1 MSLPPAFLDDLRSR
15 VSLADLVGRKVTW
28 DRKKSNQSRSDWWAP
43 CPFHQEKTASF
54 HVLDREGRYYCFGCH
69 AKGDAITF
77 LREAENLSFMEA
89 VEELARMAGVKM
101 PARDP
106 KAAEKAEKRATLAD
120 VMEQAVRHYRMQ
132 LASAKAAEARA
143 YLARRGLAE
152 AALARFEIGYA
163 PPGWDGLR
171 EALAAKGV
179 EVERMLAAGLVRPSD
194 KGRAPYDT
202 FRDRILFPI
211 RDARGRAIAFGGR
224 AMDPNDGA
232 KYLNSPD
239 TELFD
244 KSRTLYNHGPAR
256 GACGKGAALI
266 VAEGYMDVIALVGAG
281 FEGAVAPL
289 GTAVTEHQLRM
300 LWKMHDEPVV
310 ALDGDTAGLRAGERV
325 MDLALP
331 LMEAGQSLRFALLP
345 EGRDPDDVIREGGA
359 EAMQA
364 VLDGALPM
372 VELMWRRETEGR
384 SLDSSERRAAL
395 DRALRGRV
403 ARIADPSIRAHY
415 AHALRERRAALF
427 GFDRAGAARGEPGQ
441 GWQPGGGARRGRGFG
456 ADFRPGFGQGRFA
469 PPALPTQATRAAARA
484 AEGTAPEHLREAVIL
499 ATLIAC
505 PALIEDF
512 AHVLEEME
520 FTGADHA
527 EIAAALLLCDVLATP
542 SEVRADLEA
551 RLGRAPLERLMA
563 PRHVTLAPG
572 VRRAGDRDV
581 ARACLAGEFARLAA
595 ARGAAREVA
604 EAMERLGRAERAPGA
619 RPGLADAAAAWEP
632 AADGPDGGAP
642 PGTSR
647 PDPWAEGDDGYGASP
662 DALTWRLAEAARAR
676 SAAERT
682 ADGDRAE
689 FDLAPNGVRL
699 DRREKSA
706 FADLLREIGHDAAGD
721 EAGKEE

>member
-28 DRKKSNQSRSDWWAP
+28 DRRKSNQGRGDWWAP

-89 VEELARMAGVKM
+89 VEELARMAGVDM

-132 LASAKAAEARA
+132 LASAKAAEARD
-143 YLARRGLAE
+143 YLAKRGLD
-152 AALARFEIGYA
+152 AATLARFEIGYA
-163 PPGWDGLR
+163 PPGWEGLR
-171 EALAAKGV
+171 EALAAQGV

-224 AMDPNDGA
+224 AMDPGDSA

-266 VAEGYMDVIALVGAG
+266 VAEGYMDVIALVRAG

-289 GTAVTEHQLRM
+289 GTAVTEQQLRM
-300 LWKMHDEPVV
+300 LWKMHDEPIV
-310 ALDGDTAGLRAGERV
+310 ALDGDRAGLRAGERV

-384 SLDSSERRAAL
+384 ALDSPERRAAL
-395 DRALRGRV
+395 DRALRSRV
-403 ARIADPSIRAHY
+403 SRIADPSIRAHY
-415 AHALRERRAALF
+415 AHALRDRRAELF
-427 GFDRAGAARGEPGQ
+427 GFDRAGTARGEPGR
-441 GWQPGGGARRGRGFG
+441 GWQPGGGARRERGFG
-456 ADFRPGFGQGRFA
+456 ARRFA
-469 PPALPTQATRAAARA
+469 PPVLPMQATRAAARA

-512 AHVLEEME
+512 AHVLEETE
-520 FTGADHA
+520 FTGAGHA
-527 EIAAALLLCDVLATP
+527 EIAAALLSCDVAGTAA
-542 SEVRADLEA
+542 EVRAGLEA

-563 PRHVTLAPG
+563 PRHVTLSPG
-572 VRRAGDRDV
+572 VRRAHDRDV

-604 EAMERLGRAERAPGA
+604 EAMERLGRAERAPEPM
-619 RPGLADAAAAWEP
+619 PGLSDAAAAWQP
-632 AADGPDGGAP
+632 AADGAEDRVPAGAA
-642 PGTSR
+642 R
-647 PDPWAEGDDGYGASP
+647 LDPRAEGDEDEEGAPP

-676 SAAERT
+676 AAAERT

-706 FADLLREIGHDAAGD
+706 FADLLREIGHGAAGD
-721 EAGKEE
+721 EAGGKE